1 MSDKTI
7 GNWSFFLMFPS
18 GWFILG
24 PFLDYFSISY
34 DVYSWIWFVKWISS
48 FFVAALLVAIFIQP
62 FYRDRNKICCWCKS
76 KKLSFISGK
85 EGNWFWEYRNKDGSQ
100 DKRVKDNFQ
109 RASYYSEYECLKCG
123 AITYFQH
130 YVNKN
135 PSNKVNVWKRKLL
148 KKGEGERTGIDT
160 WDQEGSID
168 LNSANRKN

>member
-1 MSDKTI
+1 
-7 GNWSFFLMFPS
+7 MFKK
-18 GWFILG
+18 LG
-24 PFLDYFSISY
+24 LLIAAFCL
-34 DVYSWIWFVKWISS
+34 VISS

-62 FYRDRNKICCWCKS
+62 FYRDRNKICSWCKS

-109 RASYYSEYECLKCG
+109 RADYFSEYECLKCG

-135 PSNKVNVWKRKLL
+135 PSNKVNVWKRRLQ
-148 KKGEGERTGIDT
+148 KKGEGKSYKVNYFRRTNEKVVYLLKQLKEDVG
-160 WDQEGSID
+160 
-168 LNSANRKN
+168 